1 MAREEVYEELDI
13 GEEQVSSNECW
24 DVDDADEIDAPV
36 YADLAIGEEQVT
48 SNECFDDEEEE

>member
-1 MAREEVYEELDI
+1 MAKEEVYEELDI

-24 DVDDADEIDAPV
+24 DEDYADEIEAPI
-36 YADLAIGEEQVT
+36 YADLDLGEEQVA